1 MTVGPIAPK
10 SRECEAPATIR
21 RTHRGS
27 MLHCPVP
34 SVRVPSAPVA
44 QRSALLDWA
53 NTYLP
58 EIERARDV
66 FDGA

>member
-1 MTVGPIAPK
+1 
-10 SRECEAPATIR
+10 
-21 RTHRGS
+21 

-44 QRSALLDWA
+44 QHSALLDWA

-58 EIERARDV
+58 EIERARDA